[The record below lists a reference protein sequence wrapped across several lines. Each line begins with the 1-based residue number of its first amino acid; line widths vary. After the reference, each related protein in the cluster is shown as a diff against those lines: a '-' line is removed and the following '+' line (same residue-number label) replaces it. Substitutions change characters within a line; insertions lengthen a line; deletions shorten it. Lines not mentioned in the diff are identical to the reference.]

1 MIAYLDTSVVLRR
14 ILNQPDSFADWAAWE
29 RAYASELMGLE
40 GRRTI
45 DRLRLAGA
53 LDDRGVAQSHQQ
65 LGIVEDAIA
74 VLLIDR
80 TVINRASLPMPT
92 AVKSLDAIHL
102 ASAQLC
108 RENRVEQL
116 SFVTHDVALGRAA
129 AALGFPVLGCEL

>member
-1 MIAYLDTSVVLRR
+1 MIVYLDTSVILRR
-14 ILNQPDSFADWAAWE
+14 ILNQPDVFAGWAAWE

-65 LGIVEDAIA
+65 LGIVEEALA
-74 VLLIDR
+74 LFMIDR
-80 TVINRASLPMPT
+80 MVINRASLPMPT

-102 ASAQLC
+102 ASALLC
-108 RENRVEQL
+108 REHRAESLV
-116 SFVTHDVALGRAA
+116 FVTHDVGLGRAA
-129 AALGFPVLGCEL
+129 AALGFSVLGCEW

>member
-14 ILNQPDSFADWAAWE
+14 ILNRPEPFADWATWE

-65 LGIVEDAIA
+65 IGIVEDAIG
-74 VLLIDR
+74 VLMIDR
-80 TVINRASLPMPT
+80 MVINRASLPMPT
-92 AVKSLDAIHL
+92 AVRSLDAIHL

-108 RENRVEQL
+108 RENR
-116 SFVTHDVALGRAA
+116 AA
-129 AALGFPVLGCEL
+129 AALGFPVLGCEW